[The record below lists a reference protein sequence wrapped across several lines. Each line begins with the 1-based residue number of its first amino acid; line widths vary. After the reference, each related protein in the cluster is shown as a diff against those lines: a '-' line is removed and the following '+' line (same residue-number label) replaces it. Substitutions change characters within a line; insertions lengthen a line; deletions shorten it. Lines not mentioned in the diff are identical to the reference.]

1 MQLQLFILLR
11 SCCVIL
17 VRFCLVV
24 HNCVSW
30 GEGIF
35 SHWKLLLYPDLYI
48 SQPFA
53 RLLMRHSLWLIV
65 SLMGVRVDGEKEEFD
80 LVPSGCCDWPSCY
93 DPRTQVI
100 QMIWNPLN
108 TCNCNTWPFLF
119 CFSIQLCLDA
129 CRSLWTQCPS
139 KLVLLSCYSKF
150 RSFQTWNVELLSK
163 T

>member
-1 MQLQLFILLR
+1 MLARL
-11 SCCVIL
+11 
-17 VRFCLVV
+17 CLIV

-30 GEGIF
+30 GEGTF
-35 SHWKLLLYPDLYI
+35 FHRKLLLHPGFYI

-100 QMIWNPLN
+100 QMI
-108 TCNCNTWPFLF
+108 
-119 CFSIQLCLDA
+119 
-129 CRSLWTQCPS
+129 
-139 KLVLLSCYSKF
+139 
-150 RSFQTWNVELLSK
+150 
-163 T
+163 